1 MPTGKRLLSTLAVLC
16 ALSLPA
22 RAADRLGI
30 VLVHGKS
37 GLPQQL
43 MPFAEGLAAQGHLTE
58 QPEMCWSRNRI
69 YDRLYLDCLRDID
82 AAAGRL
88 KARGANAIVVLGMS
102 LGGNAALSFGATRP
116 GLKGVIA
123 LAPAHSPEFIS
134 LRPEV
139 AASLAQAHALIAA
152 GQGNIK
158 TTFAD
163 VNTHTSSFNFSVRTT
178 PNIYV
183 SFFAPD
189 SPAVMPANA
198 ARLKA
203 PLLYVT
209 ASNDPT
215 QRGRE
220 YIFARVPA
228 HPLNRYVVVNT
239 DHIGTPAVSHQIV
252 LSWLKELAGP

>member
-1 MPTGKRLLSTLAVLC
+1 MRAGMRLLTALIVVS

-22 RAADRLGI
+22 GAADRLGI
-30 VLVHGKS
+30 VLIHGKG

-43 MPFAEGLAAQGHLTE
+43 TPMAETLAAQGHLTE
-58 QPEMCWSRNRI
+58 QPEMCWSRHRI

-88 KARGANAIVVLGMS
+88 KERGATAMVVLGMS

-116 GLKGVIA
+116 GLKGVITLVA
-123 LAPAHSPEFIS
+123 AHAPEFIG

-139 AASLAQAHALIAA
+139 AASLAHARALIAA
-152 GQGNIK
+152 GQGNVK
-158 TTFAD
+158 TTFND
-163 VNTHTSSFNFSVRTT
+163 VNAHTSIFNFSVNTT

-189 SPAVMPANA
+189 SAGVMPANA
-198 ARLKA
+198 ARLTA

-215 QRGRE
+215 QRGRD

-228 HPLNRYVVVNT
+228 HPLNRYVTVNA
-239 DHIGTPAVSHQIV
+239 DHIGTPAAAREAV
-252 LSWLKELAGP
+252 LSWLATLKGP